1 MTYQPAVQLSRTFY
15 AMAII
20 AFGIQHFLIGDF
32 IAGRPPVWPTA
43 ISGQLIFA
51 YTSGLVFILSGITVF
66 INKHARLS
74 LVITGTIILLWS
86 GLRNCYEIMVTPTYG
101 ALLTN
106 TCKALVL
113 GTGAFIVAQT
123 YAVERSSPLLNK
135 WITRLALAGNYVM
148 GFFLLI
154 AGVQHFIFAEFV
166 QFLVPAWIPGAVF
179 WTYLSGIAL
188 AAAGVGI
195 LTGIK
200 AMWATLLAGG
210 MVLAW
215 VLLLHLPRAI
225 VQANQNEWTAVFEA
239 LAVSGI
245 LFLLANTHRKN

>member
-1 MTYQPAVQLSRTFY
+1 MTYQPTIPLSRAFY
-15 AMAII
+15 AIALI
-20 AFGIQHFLIGDF
+20 AFGIQHFLTGDF
-32 IAGRPPVWPTA
+32 ITGRAPVWPAA
-43 ISGQLIFA
+43 IPGQWIMA
-51 YTSGLVFILSGITVF
+51 YTSGFVFIISGVCVL
-66 INKHARLS
+66 INKYARVALA
-74 LVITGTIILLWS
+74 ITGIVILIWA
-86 GLRNCYEIMVTPTYG
+86 GLRNCYEIIVMPTYS

-106 TCKALVL
+106 TCKSLVL

-123 YAVERSSPLLNK
+123 CAMEGSSPLLNK

-154 AGVQHFIFAEFV
+154 AGVQHFLFAEFV
-166 QFLVPAWIPGAVF
+166 QFLVPTWMPGAVF
-179 WTYLSGIAL
+179 WTYFTGIAL
-188 AAAGVGI
+188 AAAGIGI

-215 VLLLHLPRAI
+215 VFLLHLPRAV

-245 LFLLANTHRKN
+245 LFLLANTHCKN